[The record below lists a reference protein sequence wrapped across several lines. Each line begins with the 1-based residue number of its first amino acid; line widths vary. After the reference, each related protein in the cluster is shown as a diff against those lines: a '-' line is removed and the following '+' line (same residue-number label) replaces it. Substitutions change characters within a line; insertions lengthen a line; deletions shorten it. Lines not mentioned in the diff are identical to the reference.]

1 MFAASTEVGTLIAC
15 VILTI
20 FLILGGKILGK
31 YAYLGYLAIDPS
43 AYDSSIGQDCSKMSG
58 CVDYTGDERAALI
71 RARAED
77 DGRSTGGVIG
87 GIVGACAIAMASYSL
102 YTKLR
107 Q

>member
-1 MFAASTEVGTLIAC
+1 MFTASTEVGTLIAC
-15 VILTI
+15 IILTI
-20 FLILGGKILGK
+20 FLILGGKLLGK
-31 YAYLGYLAIDPS
+31 YAYIGYLSIDPTV
-43 AYDSSIGQDCSKMSG
+43 YDSSIGQDCSKLSG
-58 CVDYTGDERAALI
+58 CVDYTDEERAALV